1 MAGRSCRR
9 RALGGLIEAIRM
21 TTQDDQK
28 RAAAR
33 EAAKLVEP
41 GMRLGLGT
49 GSTIAHFLDALA
61 ERVKTENID
70 HACVATSVT
79 TERRAAELGIKVT
92 ALDGVLDLAV
102 DGADEVEFGSL
113 HLIKGLGG
121 ALLREKQIAESS
133 HRFVVIA
140 DQGKLVS
147 RLGERSKL
155 PVEIVNFAVART
167 LARIGELGLLAEP
180 RKQANGKAFIS
191 DNGNVIAD
199 CVLPGRIDAV
209 ALDRA
214 LKSIAGVVETGLF
227 TAGCDCAIIGYD
239 DGSTRCFEGDV
250 FAKLGVSTMIATL
263 RALRLQHLAHKP
275 LLAVMGVS
283 ASGKSTIGA
292 MLAGVLGVPFRDGD
306 DLHPASNR
314 RKMHEGKPLDDNDR
328 MPWLHRI
335 ALELRGWRDAG
346 SGGVIVSSLLTRC
359 YRDFVRGG
367 SDDVTLI
374 HLDGDRDLLA
384 DRIANRHGHF
394 MPAKLLD
401 SQFATLELPGE
412 GENAIVV
419 KVDAS
424 PIEIVR
430 DIVERLAARDARS

>member
-1 MAGRSCRR
+1 M
-9 RALGGLIEAIRM
+9 I
-21 TTQDDQK
+21 TVDDQK

-33 EAAKLVEP
+33 EAAKLVES

-61 ERVKTENID
+61 ERIRTENLD
-70 HACVATSVT
+70 VVGTATSVA
-79 TERRAAELGIKVT
+79 TERRAAELGIRIT

-102 DGADEVEFGSL
+102 DGADEIEFASL

-121 ALLREKQIAESS
+121 ALLREKQIAEST
-133 HRFVVIA
+133 HRFIIIA
-140 DQGKLVS
+140 DRAKLVA

-155 PVEIVNFAVART
+155 PVELVTFAATRT
-167 LARIGELGLLAEP
+167 LARIAELGLRAEL
-180 RKQANGKAFIS
+180 RKRPNGELLVS
-191 DNGNVIAD
+191 DNGNLIAD
-199 CVLPGRIDAV
+199 CLIPARIDAV
-209 ALDRA
+209 GLDHA
-214 LKSIAGVVETGLF
+214 LKSIAGIVETGLF
-227 TAGCDCAIIGYD
+227 TAGCECAILGYA
-239 DGSTRCFEGDV
+239 DGGTRRFEGDV
-250 FAKLGVSTMIATL
+250 FAKLGVSTMIASV
-263 RALRLQHLAHKP
+263 RALRPPRLARKP

-314 RKMHEGKPLDDNDR
+314 AKMHAGKPLDDDDR

-335 ALELRGWRDAG
+335 ALEVRGWRDAG
-346 SGGVIVSSLLTRC
+346 SGGVIVSSLLTRR

-367 SDDVTLI
+367 TDDITLI

-394 MPAKLLD
+394 MPATLLD
-401 SQFATLELPGE
+401 SQFATLEPPGE
-412 GENAIVV
+412 AENPIVV
-419 KVDAS
+419 RVDAS

-430 DIVERLAARDARS
+430 TLMERLAAREAGSLFN